1 MIIIKQEQEQMSS
14 CLNPI
19 HNIILINYSLI
30 SHGSIV
36 FHKFIIILILHFQI
50 LKFQIFSIIVFIF
63 GKKDLNFLLWI
74 LRPSNKGRFH

>member
-1 MIIIKQEQEQMSS
+1 MRMRVSKKEKCTFYIVMIIIKQEQEQKSS

-50 LKFQIFSIIVFIF
+50 LKFQIFPSLSLFLA
-63 GKKDLNFLLWI
+63 KKT
-74 LRPSNKGRFH
+74 